1 MRDYHEDKYYTK
13 PLKNFVYERYKMG
26 LFGDKTENIV
36 ISQAAAG
43 GNTNSVNVKVP
54 IWEIILISSAIAA
67 IVFLC
72 CSCLVKKLNYFCEN
86 EIKKTGTHCTVR
98 KRRLNPFIKEKKS
111 PKTQKPITT

>member
-1 MRDYHEDKYYTK
+1 LCRRRQHCRCRRKFNYHEDKYYTK

-43 GNTNSVNVKVP
+43 GNTNSVNVKMP

-72 CSCLVKKLNYFCEN
+72 CSCLIKKLNYFCEN
-86 EIKKTGTHCTVR
+86 EIKKQARIVQLENGV
-98 KRRLNPFIKEKKS
+98 
-111 PKTQKPITT
+111 